1 VAGRLRRCEA
11 RERAHAGIVADLPA
25 VCVQQRFG
33 EDPLIAE
40 AWPWARRGRP
50 PRRGTTTLN
59 LSVRDA
65 LALERDA
72 AAVVSRPMVTAA
84 TAISGNWD
92 TT

>member
-1 VAGRLRRCEA
+1 LALGS
-11 RERAHAGIVADLPA
+11 
-25 VCVQQRFG
+25 
-33 EDPLIAE
+33 
-40 AWPWARRGRP
+40 
-50 PRRGTTTLN
+50 PRSTFTSWNVTLN